1 MSFILQY
8 KPLLLHKFLF
18 IMITIDPQKI
28 NDQSASLQKKYATG
42 HSKVYIETYGCQ
54 MNVADSEVVVSI
66 LNKNGFAYT
75 LDLQEADLILVN
87 TCSIRDNAEKRIFN
101 RLEHFK
107 HLKKKNK
114 GLLVGIIGCMAERLK
129 EELLEK
135 EKLADLVVGPDA
147 YRDLPALVQKAEGGQ
162 QAINVLL
169 SREETYAEISPVR
182 LDKNGVSSFVSIMRG
197 CDNMCAYCVV
207 PFTRGRERSRDPET
221 ILNEVRELIDKGYK
235 EVTLLGQNVDKY
247 NWNKDE
253 TNFAQLLEMTA
264 KLSPGLR
271 VRFSTSYPQ
280 DMTDEVLH
288 TIAKYDN
295 ICKYIHLPV
304 QSGSTR
310 ILDLM
315 KRGYT
320 REWYM
325 NRIEAIKKII
335 PGCAISSDFIT
346 GFSGETEDDHKD
358 TLSIMEWVG
367 FDYAYMFKYSER
379 PNTYAAKKLPD
390 DIPENVKGRRLEE
403 IIELQNSLSLA
414 SNKKDIGKTFEVLI
428 EGVSKKSDK
437 RLFGRNSQNK
447 VIVFGRKDY
456 NIGDYAKVKVI
467 DCTSATLMGE
477 AV

>member
-1 MSFILQY
+1 MRNFFDI
-8 KPLLLHKFLF
+8 FV
-18 IMITIDPQKI
+18 MITIDSKTI
-28 NDQSASLQKKYATG
+28 NNPNAKLKEKYAEG

-75 LDLQEADLILVN
+75 ENLEVADLILVN
-87 TCSIRDNAEKRIFN
+87 TCSIRENAETRIFN
-101 RLEHFK
+101 RLQHFK
-107 HLKKKNK
+107 GLKKKNK

-129 EELLEK
+129 EKLLEQD
-135 EKLADLVVGPDA
+135 KLVDLVVGPDA
-147 YRDLPALVQKAEGGQ
+147 YRDLPALVQRAEGGQ

-207 PFTRGRERSRDPET
+207 PFTRGRERSREPET
-221 ILNEVRELIDKGYK
+221 ILNEVRELIEKGYK

-247 NWNKDE
+247 SWNNGE
-253 TNFAQLLEMTA
+253 VSFAKLLEMTA
-264 KLSPGLR
+264 KLNPKLR

-280 DMTDEVLH
+280 DMTDEVLY

-320 REWYM
+320 RAWYLG
-325 NRIEAIKKII
+325 RIEAIKKII
-335 PGCAISSDFIT
+335 PDCAISSDFIT
-346 GFSGETEDDHKD
+346 GFCSETEEEHQE
-358 TLSIMEWVG
+358 TLSIMEQVG
-367 FDYAYMFKYSER
+367 FDYSYMFKYSER
-379 PNTYAAKKLPD
+379 PNTFAEKKLKD
-390 DIPENVKGRRLEE
+390 DVPEDIKARRLDE
-403 IIELQNSLSLA
+403 IIQLQSQLSLK
-414 SNKKDIGKTFEVLI
+414 SNQKDVGEIFEVLI
-428 EGVSKKSDK
+428 EGVSKKSED

-447 VIVFGRKDY
+447 VIVFNRNNY
-456 NIGDYAKVKVI
+456 QIGDYVKLRVV
-467 DCTSATLMGE
+467 DCTSATLMGK
-477 AV
+477 AVS

>member
-1 MSFILQY
+1 
-8 KPLLLHKFLF
+8 
-18 IMITIDPQKI
+18 
-28 NDQSASLQKKYATG
+28 
-42 HSKVYIETYGCQ
+42 
-54 MNVADSEVVVSI
+54 
-66 LNKNGFAYT
+66 
-75 LDLQEADLILVN
+75 
-87 TCSIRDNAEKRIFN
+87 
-101 RLEHFK
+101 
-107 HLKKKNK
+107 
-114 GLLVGIIGCMAERLK
+114 
-129 EELLEK
+129 
-135 EKLADLVVGPDA
+135 
-147 YRDLPALVQKAEGGQ
+147 
-162 QAINVLL
+162 
-169 SREETYAEISPVR
+169 
-182 LDKNGVSSFVSIMRG
+182 MRG

-221 ILNEVRELIDKGYK
+221 ILNEVRELIEKGYK

-247 NWNKDE
+247 SWKDGE
-253 TNFAQLLEMTA
+253 TSFARLLEMTA
-264 KLSPGLR
+264 KLSPELR

-280 DMTDEVLH
+280 DMTNEVLH

-325 NRIEAIKKII
+325 NRIEAIKNII
-335 PGCAISSDFIT
+335 PDCAISSDFIT
-346 GFSGETEDDHKD
+346 GFSSETEEDHQD

-390 DIPENVKGRRLEE
+390 DVPEEIKGRRLDE
-403 IIELQNSLSLA
+403 IIKLQNSLSLA
-414 SNKKDIGKTFEVLI
+414 SNKKDVGKTFEVLI
-428 EGVSKKSDK
+428 EGVSKKSEN

-447 VIVFGRKDY
+447 VVVFDRK
-456 NIGDYAKVKVI
+456 NHQIGDYAKVKVV